1 MIRSDLHCTD
11 CGKSFVARFDNAID
25 GNHIVVCPW
34 CGHQHCRVIK
44 AGTVTGDRF
53 DSKVERVEVPA
64 RSVWKTAS
72 GLETSSASHFL
83 REKWMERLA

>member
-11 CGKSFVARFDNAID
+11 CGKSFVARFQNLID
-25 GNHIVVCPW
+25 GNHIVVCPH

-44 AGTVTGDRF
+44 GGVVTGDRW
-53 DSKVERVEVPA
+53 DSTMERVDVSS
-64 RSVWKTAS
+64 RSVWAVES

-83 REKWMERLA
+83 REKWMERMT